1 MLERVQER
9 SWLHALGLQDRTHLR
24 GAQKAL
30 AQWAIVAAALPFAKI

>member
-24 GAQKAL
+24 GRRWRSGQS
-30 AQWAIVAAALPFAKI
+30 WMIITIFWI

>member
-24 GAQKAL
+24 AGA
-30 AQWAIVAAALPFAKI
+30 VGNRG